1 MFNNSKILYKFARC
15 NFKKGHQKRRISRG
29 IENQKCKMTK
39 VYFTNL
45 RIKNGQSLLDKL
57 ETLIKK
63 AGIEQIDFDGKFAA
77 IKIHF
82 GEPGNLAYI
91 RPNYAA
97 RLVSFLQKKGARVFL
112 TDANTLYCGRRSNA
126 VDHLQSA
133 MENGFNPMA
142 IPCPVIIA
150 DGLKAIDY
158 REVHLAGEYC
168 KTAKIGAA
176 IADADIIISMTH
188 FKGHEQ
194 TGFGGA
200 LKNIGMGSASAA
212 GKKEIHSSSQ
222 PVIVEE
228 NCTAC
233 SQCVNYCA
241 SKAITLN
248 KNKKAEI
255 DRAKCIGCG
264 QCIAVCQYD
273 AAHVVW
279 NSSADITCYK
289 VAEYALAAVKD
300 KPHFHVSFIM
310 DVSPDCDCWGCNDA
324 PIVPD
329 IGMAASFDPVA
340 LDKACA
346 DMVTAAPANPG
357 TCLNVHEHG
366 NLQGEDK
373 FKLIHP
379 RTNWKTGLAHA
390 EKIGLGS
397 MDYELITV

>member
-1 MFNNSKILYKFARC
+1 MS
-15 NFKKGHQKRRISRG
+15 
-29 IENQKCKMTK
+29 K

-45 RIKNGQSLLDKL
+45 RVKNGRSLLDKL

-63 AGIEQIDFDGKFAA
+63 AGIEQIDFDGKFTA

-97 RLVSFLQKKGARVFL
+97 RLVRFLQTKRARVFL
-112 TDANTLYCGRRSNA
+112 TDSNTLYSGRRSNA

-133 MENGFNPMA
+133 MENGFNPIA
-142 IPCPVIIA
+142 VPCPVIIA
-150 DGLKAIDY
+150 DGVKAIDY
-158 REVHLAGEYC
+158 REVSIDCPYC

-176 IADADIIISMTH
+176 IADADIIVSMNH

-200 LKNIGMGSASAA
+200 LKNLGMGSACAA
-212 GKKEIHSSSQ
+212 GKLEMHSSSQ
-222 PVIVEE
+222 PVIAEE
-228 NCTAC
+228 NCNAC
-233 SQCVNYCA
+233 GQCVKYCA
-241 SKAITLN
+241 SNAVTIN
-248 KNKKAEI
+248 KRKKAEI
-255 DRAKCIGCG
+255 DYAKCTGCG

-273 AAHVVW
+273 AAQVVW
-279 NSSADITCYK
+279 NNSSEMTCYK
-289 VAEYALAAVKD
+289 IAEYSLAVIKG
-300 KPHFHVSFIM
+300 KPNFHINFIM

-324 PIVPD
+324 AIVPNLG
-329 IGMAASFDPVA
+329 IAASFDPVA

-346 DMVTAAPANPG
+346 DMVTAAAAN
-357 TCLNVHEHG
+357 TNTRLNVHEHG
-366 NLQGEDK
+366 KLQGEDK

-379 RTNWKTGLAHA
+379 KTDWKAGLSHA

-397 MDYELITV
+397 TKYELIEI